1 VAFVT
6 RAITGDELRRIVP
19 MSDAIAAVREA
30 YIGSVQGAFSQ
41 VPRIGS
47 PTRTLFVML
56 SERTNPLDGRSFGQ
70 SVKVVSYREENPAS
84 SLPVIQ
90 GVVLWFDGA
99 TGEPRLILD
108 GAAVTARRTGAA
120 SGVASDLLASG
131 DAHALAIVGTG
142 AAAPDQARAV
152 CAVREIRTI
161 IIAGRDFE
169 KANALA
175 HNLSSEFPQAVVNAV
190 PTVREAVTDADIICT
205 ATTSRAPLFGL
216 ADVRSG
222 VHINAIGSFSPQ
234 MCEVAPDII
243 AAARLICVDDLAALS
258 DCGDLLGPIDAGQ
271 LERRGVA
278 LIGNLLLAGSS
289 APENG
294 ITLFKSIG
302 IAAQDWA
309 IAERVA
315 ATLNAEVA

>member
-1 VAFVT
+1 VI
-6 RAITGDELRRIVP
+6 RAISGDELRGIVP
-19 MSDAIAAVREA
+19 MNDAIAAVREA
-30 YIGSVQGAFSQ
+30 YIGSVHGEFSQ

-47 PTRTLFVML
+47 PTHTLFVML
-56 SERTNPLDGRSFGQ
+56 SERTDPSDGRSLGQ
-70 SVKVVSYREENPAS
+70 SVKVVSYREENAAS

-108 GAAVTARRTGAA
+108 GATVTAQRTGAA
-120 SGVASDLLASG
+120 SGVATDLLAPR

-142 AAAPDQARAV
+142 AAAPDQVRAV

-161 IIAGRDFE
+161 TVVGRDFE
-169 KANALA
+169 RANALA
-175 HNLSSEFPQAVVNAV
+175 HNLSSEYPLAVVNAA
-190 PTVREAVTDADIICT
+190 PTVREAVADAEIICT
-205 ATTSRAPLFGL
+205 ATTARAPLFSL
-216 ADVRSG
+216 ADVRPG

-243 AAARLICVDDLAALS
+243 AAARQICVDDLAALS
-258 DCGDLLGPIDAGQ
+258 DCGDLLGPIDARQ
-271 LERRGVA
+271 LEPRGVA
-278 LIGNLLLAGSS
+278 LIGNLLLAGGS

-309 IAERVA
+309 IAARVA
-315 ATLNAEVA
+315 AALNAEVA